1 MTAFAPAT
9 AHAVM
14 ALLEHHQIALAGKNI
29 AVVGRST
36 IVGIPTAHLLTRANA
51 TITIC
56 HRQTTDL
63 AAHTRAADIVVAAAG
78 IPALITAHHI
88 AKGAIVIDVG
98 TTATDDGRLL
108 GDVDAASI
116 QGHASALTPVP
127 AGVGPV
133 TTALLLHHTLQSAQ
147 TQHHQ
152 HPTPTPTN
160 LAALPTT
167 R

>member
-14 ALLEHHQIALAGKNI
+14 ALLEHHHITLAGTNVT
-29 AVVGRST
+29 VVGRST
-36 IVGIPTAHLLTRANA
+36 VVGIPTAHLLTRANA
-51 TITIC
+51 TVTIC

-63 AAHTRAADIVVAAAG
+63 AAHTRAADIVIAAAG
-78 IPALITAHHI
+78 IPTLITAHHI
-88 AKGAIVIDVG
+88 TGAIVIDVG
-98 TTATDDGRLL
+98 TTATDDGHLL
-108 GDVDAASI
+108 GDADP
-116 QGHASALTPVP
+116 QPHRTRRRTHPVP
-127 AGVGPV
+127 GGVGPV

-147 TQHHQ
+147 THHL
-152 HPTPTPTN
+152 HPTPTH